1 MGGHLNQAVVR
12 VRRAEMIS
20 CLHDGIL
27 QKLLTFEMY
36 FSFLASVQQ
45 LLREKW
51 HQAHSASDLRWWG
64 MLQHCIPE

>member
-1 MGGHLNQAVVR
+1 
-12 VRRAEMIS
+12 MIS

-51 HQAHSASDLRWWG
+51 HEAHSASDLWWWG